1 MASRKDQLNAYNF
14 ARKRTVA
21 AFIQPS
27 PTGSE
32 EGAPRPLRALG
43 PSLVVGAL
51 ALALFGAWG
60 LIQPTAPSG
69 WDTPGSYVIVGSDST
84 TRYVVLQNTGPNG
97 KKGPKELHPVLNF
110 ASAKLLLDPD
120 QGKVIKV
127 KESVLDDG
135 TVPHGATIGI
145 PYAPDRLPG
154 AEDAGTPKNWAVCDR
169 PGTGTGQEP
178 DQAVFVLA
186 GQEAAKAGARMSL
199 TGSQVL
205 YVQGDDGADY
215 LVDGSGTRFELG
227 GPDWKSRD
235 PQRMSQLQRTLFGQS
250 AQPRRVTDAW
260 LKSLNQGSPLW
271 FPTIDHQGAGTT
283 AGKVGT
289 VLEATSAA
297 GQEFYVVGPDGAAPT
312 TPFTA
317 LLVEEETGQTAP
329 VRSTVPANVTGAAF
343 TGGSADWPVRE
354 PKAVGAAGG
363 PHAGTVACS
372 VLAGTANAQ
381 GRPRLNVWAGD
392 SYPATIVDGATS
404 AYVTPGTGLLYVE
417 VTGKDTTN
425 GTLYLVTDT
434 GLRYAVPRNNDSAA
448 TTATATPTATV
459 AAGGAASGSAAE
471 NVNQAQIRLGYA
483 SVSPKGIP
491 LTWSEFLP
499 KGPTLDTESAL
510 QAQGS

>member
-43 PSLVVGAL
+43 PSLIVGAL
-51 ALALFGAWG
+51 VLAVFGAWG
-60 LIQPTAPSG
+60 LIQPSAPSG
-69 WDTPGSYVIVGSDST
+69 WDSPGSYVIVGSDST
-84 TRYVVLQNTGPNG
+84 TRYVVLNDTGPDG
-97 KKGPKELHPVLNF
+97 KKERELHPILNF

-145 PYAPDRLPG
+145 PYAPDRLPS
-154 AEDAGTPKNWAVCDR
+154 AQDAGTPKKWAVCDR
-169 PGTGTGQEP
+169 PGSTQEP
-178 DQAVFVLA
+178 DQAVFILA
-186 GQEAAKAGARMSL
+186 GQDADKASARMRL

-205 YVQGDDGADY
+205 YVEGDDGARY
-215 LVDGSGTRFELG
+215 LIDGRGTRYELG
-227 GPDWKSRD
+227 GPDWKSRGA
-235 PQRMSQLQRTLFGQS
+235 QRMSQLERTLFGQS
-250 AQPRRVTDAW
+250 AQPRRVTDDW

-271 FPTIDHQGAGTT
+271 FPAIPHQGETT
-283 AGKVGT
+283 ANGKVGT
-289 VLEATSAA
+289 VNEATSAA
-297 GQEFYVVGPDGAAPT
+297 GQEFYVVGADGMEPT

-317 LLVEEETGQTAP
+317 LLVQEETGQPAP
-329 VRSTVPANVTGAAF
+329 VRSAVPAGVSQTFA
-343 TGGSADWPVRE
+343 GGSPDWPVQE
-354 PKAVGAAGG
+354 PKAVGVETGPRAGS
-363 PHAGTVACS
+363 VECS

-381 GRPRLNVWAGD
+381 GRPQLDVWAGS
-392 SYPATIVDGATS
+392 SYPATVVDGATS

-417 VTGKDTTN
+417 VTGKDPTN

-434 GLRYAVPRNNDSAA
+434 GLRYAVPRNNDSTAA
-448 TTATATPTATV
+448 TGTATPVPTASTAGTV
-459 AAGGAASGSAAE
+459 GADD
-471 NVNQAQIRLGYA
+471 VNQAQIRLGYG
-483 SVSPKGIP
+483 SVTPKGIP
-491 LTWSEFLP
+491 LNWSSFLP